1 METSAAT
8 ASALGETALTHEA
21 GRAPSP
27 SPSAMRAWRRVTTPG
42 VTGADVIE
50 VLDWLEAVG
59 VRTWVDGGWG
69 IDALV
74 GDETRRHADLDLAL
88 DRNDLDVARRA
99 LEEREF
105 HHALNRHPGLPA
117 RLVMQDG
124 REREVDLHP
133 LIFDAAGDGWQQL
146 SASGMAWGWYPADD
160 LRATGAIGG
169 RPTRCLSPELQ
180 LRFRLGYEWSDRDV
194 HDVRLLIERFGVPAP
209 PPLVR
214 RPRP

>member
-1 METSAAT
+1 M
-8 ASALGETALTHEA
+8 
-21 GRAPSP
+21 
-27 SPSAMRAWRRVTTPG
+27 
-42 VTGADVIE
+42 TGADVIE

-88 DRNDLDVARRA
+88 DRDDLEAARQG
-99 LEEREF
+99 LEGHGFYHDSSSR
-105 HHALNRHPGLPA
+105 PGLPA
-117 RLVMQDG
+117 RLVMRDG
-124 REREVDLHP
+124 RGREVDLHP
-133 LIFDAAGDGWQQL
+133 LTFDAAGDGWQQL
-146 SASGMAWGWYPADD
+146 SASGMAWGRYPASD

-169 RPTRCLSPELQ
+169 RAVRCLSAELQ

-209 PPLVR
+209 PPLAR